1 MSHMTSYTRGASRSG
16 HSQNECRTQTFR
28 EPTRAEYIALT
39 MAAERKA
46 RTVQPKRVSL
56 GGPEWSR

>member
-1 MSHMTSYTRGASRSG
+1 MSHISYTRGASRSG
-16 HSQNECRTQTFR
+16 QGDTHSQVFR

-39 MAAERKA
+39 LREEAHR
-46 RTVQPKRVSL
+46 RTVTPKRVSL